1 MRVALDALEREFHM
15 RVDASARL
23 PLAVVPLPPP
33 GALLSR
39 SSLLLMFSRAFRQSF
54 RYALGCR
61 SPRGFQ
67 PFENSPPT
75 GTVRQ
80 VVRVYGTEPGSMR
93 PRPYYPPPYCSSVPS
108 VVSQEKGVLANR
120 CCVPF
125 KLRPRHSRTPIRILF
140 FMLDLGRI
148 IRDPWP
154 KLQLTELNCRNKFF
168 VPRLT
173 LHALRR
179 GSA

>member
-1 MRVALDALEREFHM
+1 MRVALNALEREFHM

-23 PLAVVPLPPP
+23 PLAVVPLPP

-80 VVRVYGTEPGSMR
+80 VVRVYGTDGVYET
-93 PRPYYPPPYCSSVPS
+93 PS
-108 VVSQEKGVLANR
+108 VLPTPVLLIRSVSCLARKGGLGQSM
-120 CCVPF
+120 
-125 KLRPRHSRTPIRILF
+125 LRTF
-140 FMLDLGRI
+140 
-148 IRDPWP
+148 
-154 KLQLTELNCRNKFF
+154 
-168 VPRLT
+168 
-173 LHALRR
+173 
-179 GSA
+179 